1 MKPTNWQQFSKEPS
15 PVLSFASL
23 SILKFVLPVRAFL
36 FARCGREGMVN
47 EFQVIRKC
55 WVDKLLL
62 FFYALFKY
70 SNVQLSSVS
79 SNSINIELSQ
89 FCSWR
94 RKKIHKKDLFN
105 VDVVSPRQQ

>member
-1 MKPTNWQQFSKEPS
+1 MSSRSYGNVGWTNCFY
-15 PVLSFASL
+15 
-23 SILKFVLPVRAFL
+23 
-36 FARCGREGMVN
+36 
-47 EFQVIRKC
+47 
-55 WVDKLLL
+55 